1 MKYKVIK
8 TDLLFKGKII
18 PENTELDLSES
29 DTKGIEDYLE
39 KLQDDS
45 QKEKENK
52 TKRGSK

>member
-52 TKRGSK
+52 TKRGNK

>member
-39 KLQDDS
+39 RLSDNTKQ
-45 QKEKENK
+45 EKENK
-52 TKRGSK
+52 NKRGSK